1 MAGLRGV
8 RGALS
13 RLARLGTNMR
23 VPPSQLA
30 SLLGRCDKIGI
41 ITPAVSG
48 RRGCCTEYSMR
59 SHGCGSLSEQHEGL
73 EVSLAGWV
81 QATRMDTFIL
91 LRDRSGICQIKADS
105 SSNLHRLPLESVVVL
120 KGIVKRRPDGQEN
133 PKMAT
138 GGIEVELKSVV
149 ESSPAKSSLPIQQS
163 KHVGAKEALR
173 MEYRYLD
180 LRNSAL
186 QRNLKLRSQVTMA
199 MRQFLVS
206 KGFLDIETPT
216 LFRRTPGGAKEFVVP
231 TRLQGKFYSL
241 VQSPQQF
248 KQLLMVGGLDRY
260 FQVARCYRDEGGKP
274 DRQPE
279 FTQLDLEMSFAGR
292 EDILDL
298 VEDLLAICL
307 PSPPPL
313 PLPRITYAE
322 AMANYGVDKPDTRY
336 ANAIQDLGPLFSGC
350 GFDVIERMSENQE
363 FFVGGV
369 FFDGADPKSLKHVE
383 KEVKQAFSNELEDQ
397 KKNKDPVVIS
407 SLHTLDAQPVSSVLK
422 KCEAV
427 TCTALAEAVGRG
439 RLGFLVACKR
449 SLALPLL
456 GRLRTALARDLIPD
470 LGTRPHS
477 LLWVVDFPMF
487 LWEEGV
493 LESAH
498 HPFTAAHPDDHH
510 LLTTDPLACRSL
522 HYDLVADG
530 QEIGGGSVRIH
541 REEEQRYV
549 LREVLGEQEEELEHL
564 LTALGSGAPPHAGI
578 ALGLDRLLAIIA
590 RASSIRDVI
599 AFPKSA
605 EGRDLMAG
613 APATITKEQKLLYHL
628 AEPVS

>member
-1 MAGLRGV
+1 MP
-8 RGALS
+8 LS
-13 RLARLGTNMR
+13 F
-23 VPPSQLA
+23 
-30 SLLGRCDKIGI
+30 
-41 ITPAVSG
+41 
-48 RRGCCTEYSMR
+48 
-59 SHGCGSLSEQHEGL
+59 LSDF
-73 EVSLAGWV
+73 
-81 QATRMDTFIL
+81 T
-91 LRDRSGICQIKADS
+91 S
-105 SSNLHRLPLESVVVL
+105 SV
-120 KGIVKRRPDGQEN
+120 
-133 PKMAT
+133 
-138 GGIEVELKSVV
+138 
-149 ESSPAKSSLPIQQS
+149 
-163 KHVGAKEALR
+163 
-173 MEYRYLD
+173 
-180 LRNSAL
+180 
-186 QRNLKLRSQVTMA
+186 
-199 MRQFLVS
+199 
-206 KGFLDIETPT
+206 
-216 LFRRTPGGAKEFVVP
+216 
-231 TRLQGKFYSL
+231 
-241 VQSPQQF
+241 
-248 KQLLMVGGLDRY
+248 
-260 FQVARCYRDEGGKP
+260 QVARCYRDEGGKP

-298 VEDLLAICL
+298 VEDLLAVCL

-336 ANAIQDLGPLFSGC
+336 TNAIQDLGPFFSGC
-350 GFDVIERMSENQE
+350 GFDVIERMSENEE

-422 KCEAV
+422 KCEAD
-427 TCTALAEAVGRG
+427 TCTAVVEAVGRG
-439 RLGFLVACKR
+439 RLGFIVACKR

-487 LWEEGV
+487 LYEEGV